1 MTPLHMTKVAVG
13 CQTLPQLAQRQ
24 ASRVT
29 SFGGAP
35 AVPCWTRYM
44 PKRADELVGGSLFW
58 IVKHTLVARQTLLGF
73 EMVESDRGKQCQIWL
88 TPELVPVLAAPLRAH
103 QGWRYREADA
113 CPPDLDSVD
122 GEIGALPV
130 KLMRDLRGL
139 GLL

>member
-13 CQTLPQLAQRQ
+13 CASIAALAQRQ
-24 ASRVT
+24 ATRVT
-29 SFGGAP
+29 ARAGVP

-44 PKRADELVGGSLFW
+44 PKRAEELIGGSLFW
-58 IVKHTLVARQTLLGF
+58 IVRHTLVARQAILGF

-88 TPELVPVLAAPLRAH
+88 TPDLVPVLAAPLRAH
-103 QGWRYREADA
+103 QGWRYREAGA

-130 KLMRDLRGL
+130 TMVRDLRGL